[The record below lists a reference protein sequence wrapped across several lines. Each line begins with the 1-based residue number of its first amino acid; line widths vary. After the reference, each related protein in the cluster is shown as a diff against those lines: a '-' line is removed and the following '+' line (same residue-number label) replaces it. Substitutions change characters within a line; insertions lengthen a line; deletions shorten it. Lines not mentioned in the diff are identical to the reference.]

1 MEAQIELLTG
11 YSLLL
16 GALIT
21 IAVQL
26 LKTTPL
32 YKYFQGNADLL
43 VVIASFLIAILWEA
57 SYGSFGGYVNAL
69 WVAFLSAGSS
79 IFGYTVV
86 VNRKSKDGDKDK
98 TETVLVDK
106 DGNTED
112 GIKVE
117 NKRP

>member
-43 VVIASFLIAILWEA
+43 VVIASFVIAILWEL
-57 SYGSFGGYVNAL
+57 SYGSFGGFVNAF
-69 WVAFLSAGSS
+69 WAGFFSAGSS
-79 IFGYTVV
+79 VLGYTTVI
-86 VNRKSKDGDKDK
+86 NRMGKKEDKP
-98 TETVLVDK
+98 TTVLVDK